1 MLDIRIVLSGIWVA
15 LMLSYLLGDVLRLFS
30 GDYAK
35 MSTKDEVVKMLIH
48 SPNSQNLWLL
58 IALIMVTPIFM
69 VILSLVLPYS
79 INRWVNILVAVFFF
93 LFNLSSLPTYP
104 SMYDKF
110 LNVVG
115 LVFNVI
121 TIYYAWNWVET
132 A

>member
-1 MLDIRIVLSGIWVA
+1 
-15 LMLSYLLGDVLRLFS
+15 LSYLLGDVLRLFS

-35 MSTKDEVVKMLIH
+35 MSTEGDFASMLV
-48 SPNSQNLWLL
+48 PGFRSQSLWLL
-58 IALIMVTPIFM
+58 IAVLMVTPILM
-69 VILSLVLPYS
+69 VILSLILPYS
-79 INRWVNILVAVFFF
+79 INRWMNILVAVFFF

-115 LVFNVI
+115 LVFNII